1 VKAEDTNHIKKS
13 GRLADP
19 RDILADAEEEARK
32 ALTEQVNKIV
42 EQLPEKFYN
51 YALAREK
58 DNDPNLAG
66 EFYRRYLEITKDEKT
81 TQREHARHFL
91 SETFDL
97 PAKIPI
103 NP

>member
-1 VKAEDTNHIKKS
+1 
-13 GRLADP
+13 
-19 RDILADAEEEARK
+19 
-32 ALTEQVNKIV
+32 
-42 EQLPEKFYN
+42 LPEKFYN

-66 EFYRRYLEITKDEKT
+66 EFYRRYLEITRDDKT
-81 TQREHARHFL
+81 VVRDVQREHARLFL